1 MQQKLT
7 RKTRLIVIAIMAVVA
22 VVFLA
27 QYIAL
32 AIIKTNNTN
41 LQNELSNITETNT
54 QLEKDIESLNNEEE
68 QIEYARQQYGYTYPD
83 EQKFV
88 GE

>member
-54 QLEKDIESLNNEEE
+54 QLVKDIESLNNQEE

-88 GE
+88 GK